1 MIVASWSIKK
11 VVGDERYSDKNECYH
26 QVVTSTKVLVRGNF
40 NGHVGCDM
48 GISVKFTGDLEID
61 NLMMEWSDGW
71 APQLAKGC
79 VLLRFVSIKEKL
91 DLQHS

>member
-1 MIVASWSIKK
+1 
-11 VVGDERYSDKNECYH
+11 
-26 QVVTSTKVLVRGNF
+26 
-40 NGHVGCDM
+40 M